1 MKKIYFQI
9 LVLASLL
16 GALLMVPAS
25 AMSAMVEDEST
36 HEAKSGIFMKPSSG
50 LDIKPDIDEQKKA
63 SRLSLTHL
71 PLSHNIDIA
80 INDTMDAGLVAGKP
94 QKQDIPD
101 KKHSTDHRALLGI
114 TFHF

>member
-9 LVLASLL
+9 LVVASLL
-16 GALLMVPAS
+16 GALLMAPAS
-25 AMSAMVEDEST
+25 AKAEDEST